1 MTVTDL
7 FDLTKTVSSPL
18 LERFRY
24 PHEALPYLSEFI
36 SSLGKCLDTRL
47 FKMIAPDVWAAKD
60 ADIAPSAYIIGPVI
74 IGEGSSLRHGA
85 YIRGSVL
92 VGKNCVVGN
101 SCEVKN
107 SILFDKV
114 QVPHFNYVG
123 DSILGYASHMGAG
136 AVTSNV
142 KSDKS
147 EVYTVCG
154 EERQNA
160 YKKKLGAMLGDY
172 VEIGCGTVLCPGS
185 IIGRN
190 TTVYPNSVVRGSVA
204 ENSIYKSVGVIVP
217 KREFTKEGL

>member
-1 MTVTDL
+1 MTVTEL

-24 PHEALPYLSEFI
+24 PHEALPYLREFI
-36 SSLGKCLDTRL
+36 SSLGKCLDNRRYEKT
-47 FKMIAPDVWAAKD
+47 APDVWIAKD
-60 ADIAPSAYIIGPVI
+60 ADIAPSACIIGPVI
-74 IGEGSSLRHGA
+74 IGEGSSVRHGA

-101 SCEVKN
+101 SCELKN
-107 SILFDKV
+107 SILFDNV

-123 DSILGYASHMGAG
+123 DSVLGYAAHMGAG

-147 EVYTVCG
+147 EVCTFCG
-154 EERQNA
+154 DVRENVHM
-160 YKKKLGAMLGDY
+160 KKLGAMLGDFA
-172 VEIGCGTVLCPGS
+172 EIGCGTVLCPGS

-190 TTVYPNSVVRGSVA
+190 STVYPNSVVRGAVP
-204 ENSIYKSVGVIVP
+204 ENSIYKSEGNIVI
-217 KREFTKEGL
+217 KRECAREGL